1 MTTTRI
7 RRCGETAL
15 LLDCADLAE
24 AVRLAGRIGQMRP
37 EPLDVVAAARTVLVT
52 VRDSSALPELR
63 RRLEAL
69 LTDPA
74 DQPVAPP
81 SSGNLPSRNLPSSN
95 LPSRDRLSGFRI
107 GASDPNSGSVG
118 GVADVGDAGASA
130 GGVAGSD
137 AGSDAGADAGP
148 EAGSGAGAEGGVTGV
163 TIDVR
168 YDGPDLA
175 AVADLAGMSTEA
187 LVRTHSS
194 ITWRA
199 AFGGF
204 APGFFYLVDARELDA
219 GGADAGGADAD
230 GAGASEAAGGPSA
243 KPALPAVPRLDSP
256 RARVP
261 AGAVG
266 LADRF
271 CAVYP
276 GASPGGWQLL
286 GTTDARLWDLDRP
299 DPALLAPGMTVRFRE
314 LGGRSGDDRGRS
326 GESR

>member
-7 RRCGETAL
+7 RRCGEAAL

-24 AVRLAGRIGQMRP
+24 AVSLAARIEQWRP
-37 EPLDVVAAARTVLVT
+37 DALDVVAATRTVLVT
-52 VRDSSALPELR
+52 VREAAALPELR

-69 LTDPA
+69 LADPA
-74 DQPVAPP
+74 DHPVAPP
-81 SSGNLPSRNLPSSN
+81 PSGNLPSRNLPSSN

-118 GVADVGDAGASA
+118 GVADVGDAGANA
-130 GGVAGSD
+130 GG
-137 AGSDAGADAGP
+137 DAGA
-148 EAGSGAGAEGGVTGV
+148 EAGAASMGSSGAGGGVV

-187 LVRTHSS
+187 LVRTHTS

-204 APGFFYLVDARELDA
+204 APGFFYLVDARELGA
-219 GGADAGGADAD
+219 GGPSAREPDTGGE
-230 GAGASEAAGGPSA
+230 GASEAAPGPSA

-314 LGGRSGDDRGRS
+314 VGGRSGDDRGRS

>member
-7 RRCGETAL
+7 RRCGEAAL

-24 AVRLAGRIGQMRP
+24 AVSLAARIEQWRP
-37 EPLDVVAAARTVLVT
+37 DALDVVAATRTVLVT
-52 VRDSSALPELR
+52 VRDASALPELR

-69 LTDPA
+69 LADPA
-74 DQPVAPP
+74 DHPVAPP
-81 SSGNLPSRNLPSSN
+81 PSGHLPASN
-95 LPSRDRLSGFRI
+95 RLSGFRI
-107 GASDPNSGSVG
+107 GASDPNSGSVE
-118 GVADVGDAGASA
+118 GVADFGDAGSN
-130 GGVAGSD
+130 VSSD
-137 AGSDAGADAGP
+137 AGSDAGAN
-148 EAGSGAGAEGGVTGV
+148 AGSGAGAEGGVAGV

-219 GGADAGGADAD
+219 GRADAG

-243 KPALPAVPRLDSP
+243 KPALPAVPRLGTP

-314 LGGRSGDDRGRS
+314 VGGRSGDDRGRS
-326 GESR
+326 DQRR

>member
-37 EPLDVVAAARTVLVT
+37 EPLDVVTAARTVLVT
-52 VRDSSALPELR
+52 VREAAALPELR

-69 LTDPA
+69 LAEHA

-81 SSGNLPSRNLPSSN
+81 SSGNLPSRN
-95 LPSRDRLSGFRI
+95 RLSGFRI
-107 GASDPNSGSVG
+107 GASDPNSGSVE
-118 GVADVGDAGASA
+118 GVADFGD
-130 GGVAGSD
+130 AGSD
-137 AGSDAGADAGP
+137 AGSDAGA
-148 EAGSGAGAEGGVTGV
+148 EAGSGAGAEGGVAEV

-187 LVRTHSS
+187 LVRTHTS

-219 GGADAGGADAD
+219 GGADAGGADAG
-230 GAGASEAAGGPSA
+230 GAGASEAAPGPSA
-243 KPALPAVPRLDSP
+243 KPALPAVPRLGSP

-314 LGGRSGDDRGRS
+314 VGGRSGDDRGRS
-326 GESR
+326 DQRR

>member
-1 MTTTRI
+1 M
-7 RRCGETAL
+7 
-15 LLDCADLAE
+15 LDCADLAE
-24 AVRLAGRIGQMRP
+24 AVSLAARIEQWRP
-37 EPLDVVAAARTVLVT
+37 DALDVVAATRTVLVT
-52 VRDSSALPELR
+52 VRDASALPELR

-69 LTDPA
+69 LADPA
-74 DQPVAPP
+74 DHPVAPP
-81 SSGNLPSRNLPSSN
+81 PSGHLPASN
-95 LPSRDRLSGFRI
+95 RLSGFRI
-107 GASDPNSGSVG
+107 GASDPNSGSVE
-118 GVADVGDAGASA
+118 GVADFGDAGSN
-130 GGVAGSD
+130 VSSD
-137 AGSDAGADAGP
+137 AGSDAGAN
-148 EAGSGAGAEGGVTGV
+148 AGSGAGAEGGVAGV

-219 GGADAGGADAD
+219 GRADAG

-243 KPALPAVPRLDSP
+243 KPALPAVPRLGTP

-314 LGGRSGDDRGRS
+314 VGGRSGDDRGRS
-326 GESR
+326 DQRR

>member
-7 RRCGETAL
+7 RRCGEAAL

-24 AVRLAGRIGQMRP
+24 AVSLAARIEQWRP
-37 EPLDVVAAARTVLVT
+37 DALDVVAAARTVLVT
-52 VRDSSALPELR
+52 VRDASALPELR

-69 LTDPA
+69 LADPA

-81 SSGNLPSRNLPSSN
+81 SSGNLPSRNRPASN

-118 GVADVGDAGASA
+118 GVADVGDAGANA
-130 GGVAGSD
+130 GG
-137 AGSDAGADAGP
+137 DAGA
-148 EAGSGAGAEGGVTGV
+148 EAGAASMGSSGAGGGVV

-219 GGADAGGADAD
+219 GGANVD

-243 KPALPAVPRLDSP
+243 KPAMPAVPRLDSP

-314 LGGRSGDDRGRS
+314 VGGRSGGGAPTPDSAR
-326 GESR
+326 

>member
-24 AVRLAGRIGQMRP
+24 AVWLAARIEQWRP
-37 EPLDVVAAARTVLVT
+37 DALDVVAAARTVLVT
-52 VRDSSALPELR
+52 VREAAALPELR

-81 SSGNLPSRNLPSSN
+81 SSGNLPSLN
-95 LPSRDRLSGFRI
+95 RLSGIRI
-107 GASDPNSGSVG
+107 GASDPDSGSVG
-118 GVADVGDAGASA
+118 GVADVGDAGANA
-130 GGVAGSD
+130 GG
-137 AGSDAGADAGP
+137 DAGA
-148 EAGSGAGAEGGVTGV
+148 EAGAASMGSSGAGGGVV

-187 LVRTHSS
+187 LVRTHTS

-204 APGFFYLVDARELDA
+204 APGFFYLVDARELGA
-219 GGADAGGADAD
+219 GGPNAREPDAD

-243 KPALPAVPRLDSP
+243 KPALPAVPRLGTP

-314 LGGRSGDDRGRS
+314 VGGRSGDDRGRS
-326 GESR
+326 DQRR

>member
-1 MTTTRI
+1 M
-7 RRCGETAL
+7 
-15 LLDCADLAE
+15 
-24 AVRLAGRIGQMRP
+24 
-37 EPLDVVAAARTVLVT
+37 
-52 VRDSSALPELR
+52 
-63 RRLEAL
+63 
-69 LTDPA
+69 
-74 DQPVAPP
+74 
-81 SSGNLPSRNLPSSN
+81 
-95 LPSRDRLSGFRI
+95 
-107 GASDPNSGSVG
+107 GS
-118 GVADVGDAGASA
+118 
-130 GGVAGSD
+130 
-137 AGSDAGADAGP
+137 
-148 EAGSGAGAEGGVTGV
+148 SGAGGGVV

-187 LVRTHSS
+187 LVRTHTS

-204 APGFFYLVDARELDA
+204 APGFFYLVDARELGAGGPNAREPDA
-219 GGADAGGADAD
+219 G
-230 GAGASEAAGGPSA
+230 GAGASEAAPGPSA
-243 KPALPAVPRLDSP
+243 KPALPAVPRLGSP

-314 LGGRSGDDRGRS
+314 VGGRSGDDRGRS

>member
-7 RRCGETAL
+7 RRCGEAAM

-24 AVRLAGRIGQMRP
+24 AVSLAARIEQWRP
-37 EPLDVVAAARTVLVT
+37 DALDVVAAARTVLVT
-52 VRDSSALPELR
+52 VREAAALPELR

-69 LTDPA
+69 LADPA
-74 DQPVAPP
+74 AQPVALPP
-81 SSGNLPSRNLPSSN
+81 SGNLPSRNLPSSN
-95 LPSRDRLSGFRI
+95 RLSGFRI
-107 GASDPNSGSVG
+107 GASDPNSGFVE
-118 GVADVGDAGASA
+118 GVADFGDAGAN
-130 GGVAGSD
+130 

-148 EAGSGAGAEGGVTGV
+148 KAGSGAGAEGGVAGV

-187 LVRTHSS
+187 LVRTHTS

-219 GGADAGGADAD
+219 GGA
-230 GAGASEAAGGPSA
+230 GASEAAPGPSA
-243 KPALPAVPRLDSP
+243 KPALPAVPRLGSP

-261 AGAVG
+261 AGSVG

-276 GASPGGWQLL
+276 GVSPGGWQLL

-314 LGGRSGDDRGRS
+314 VGGRSGDDRGRS
-326 GESR
+326 AERR

>member
-15 LLDCADLAE
+15 LLDCVDLAE
-24 AVRLAGRIGQMRP
+24 AVSLAARIEQWRP
-37 EPLDVVAAARTVLVT
+37 EALDVVAAARTVLVT
-52 VRDSSALPELR
+52 VRDAAALPELR

-69 LTDPA
+69 LADPA
-74 DQPVAPP
+74 EQSVAPP
-81 SSGNLPSRNLPSSN
+81 SSRNS
-95 LPSRDRLSGFRI
+95 LSGIRI
-107 GASDPNSGSVG
+107 GASDPDSGSGG
-118 GVADVGDAGASA
+118 GVADFGDAGSN
-130 GGVAGSD
+130 VSSD
-137 AGSDAGADAGP
+137 AGSDAGA
-148 EAGSGAGAEGGVTGV
+148 EEGSGAGAEGGVAGV

-187 LVRTHSS
+187 LVRTHTS

-204 APGFFYLVDARELDA
+204 APGFFYLVDARELGA
-219 GGADAGGADAD
+219 GGANVD

-243 KPALPAVPRLDSP
+243 KPAMPAVPRLDSP

-299 DPALLAPGMTVRFRE
+299 DPALLAPGMIVRFRE
-314 LGGRSGDDRGRS
+314 VGGRSGDDRRRS
-326 GESR
+326 AERR

>member
-7 RRCGETAL
+7 RRCGEAAL

-24 AVRLAGRIGQMRP
+24 AVWLAGRIEQWRP
-37 EPLDVVAAARTVLVT
+37 DALDVVAAARTVLVT
-52 VRDSSALPELR
+52 VREAAALPELR

-81 SSGNLPSRNLPSSN
+81 SSCNLPSRNRPASN

-118 GVADVGDAGASA
+118 GVADVGDAGANA
-130 GGVAGSD
+130 GG
-137 AGSDAGADAGP
+137 DAGA
-148 EAGSGAGAEGGVTGV
+148 EAGAASMGSSGAGGGVV

-187 LVRTHSS
+187 LVRTHTS

-243 KPALPAVPRLDSP
+243 KPAMPAVPRLDSP

>member
-7 RRCGETAL
+7 RRCGEAAL

-24 AVRLAGRIGQMRP
+24 AVSLAARIEQWRP
-37 EPLDVVAAARTVLVT
+37 DALDVVAAARTVLVT
-52 VRDSSALPELR
+52 VRDAAALPELR

-118 GVADVGDAGASA
+118 GVADVGDAGANA
-130 GGVAGSD
+130 GG
-137 AGSDAGADAGP
+137 DAGA
-148 EAGSGAGAEGGVTGV
+148 EAGAASMGSSGAGGGVV

-187 LVRTHSS
+187 LVRTHTS

-204 APGFFYLVDARELDA
+204 APGFFYLVDARELGAGGPNAREPDA
-219 GGADAGGADAD
+219 G
-230 GAGASEAAGGPSA
+230 GAGASEAAPGPSA
-243 KPALPAVPRLDSP
+243 KPALPAVPRLGSP

-314 LGGRSGDDRGRS
+314 VGGRSGDDRGRS

>member
-24 AVRLAGRIGQMRP
+24 AVWLAARIEQWRP
-37 EPLDVVAAARTVLVT
+37 DALDVVAAARTVLVT
-52 VRDSSALPELR
+52 VREAAALPELR

-81 SSGNLPSRNLPSSN
+81 SSGNLPSLN
-95 LPSRDRLSGFRI
+95 RLSGIRI
-107 GASDPNSGSVG
+107 GASDPDSGSVG
-118 GVADVGDAGASA
+118 GVADVGDAGANA
-130 GGVAGSD
+130 GG
-137 AGSDAGADAGP
+137 DAGA
-148 EAGSGAGAEGGVTGV
+148 EAGAASMGSSGAGGGVV

-187 LVRTHSS
+187 LVRTHTS

-204 APGFFYLVDARELDA
+204 APGFFYLVDARELGA
-219 GGADAGGADAD
+219 GGPNAREPDAD

-243 KPALPAVPRLDSP
+243 KPALPAVPRLGTP

-314 LGGRSGDDRGRS
+314 VGGRSGDDRGRS
-326 GESR
+326 SESR

>member
-7 RRCGETAL
+7 RRCGEAAL

-24 AVRLAGRIGQMRP
+24 AVWLAGRIEQWRP
-37 EPLDVVAAARTVLVT
+37 DALDVVAAARTVLVT
-52 VRDSSALPELR
+52 VREAAALPELR

-81 SSGNLPSRNLPSSN
+81 SSCNLPSRNRPASN

-118 GVADVGDAGASA
+118 GVADVGDAGANA
-130 GGVAGSD
+130 GG
-137 AGSDAGADAGP
+137 DAGA
-148 EAGSGAGAEGGVTGV
+148 EAGAASMGSSGAGGGVV

-219 GGADAGGADAD
+219 GGANVD

-243 KPALPAVPRLDSP
+243 KPAMPAVPRLDSP

-314 LGGRSGDDRGRS
+314 VGGRSGGGAPTPDSAR
-326 GESR
+326 

>member
-37 EPLDVVAAARTVLVT
+37 EPLDVVTAARTVLVT
-52 VRDSSALPELR
+52 VREAAALPELR

-69 LTDPA
+69 LAEHA

-81 SSGNLPSRNLPSSN
+81 SSGNLPSRNRPASN

-107 GASDPNSGSVG
+107 GASDPDSGSVG
-118 GVADVGDAGASA
+118 GVADVGDAGAN
-130 GGVAGSD
+130 
-137 AGSDAGADAGP
+137 
-148 EAGSGAGAEGGVTGV
+148 AGSGAGAEGGVAGV

-219 GGADAGGADAD
+219 GGADAGRADAG
-230 GAGASEAAGGPSA
+230 GAGASEVAGGPSA
-243 KPALPAVPRLDSP
+243 KPALPAVPRLGTP

-314 LGGRSGDDRGRS
+314 VGGRSGDDRGRS
-326 GESR
+326 DQRR

>member
-24 AVRLAGRIGQMRP
+24 AVSLAARIEQWRP
-37 EPLDVVAAARTVLVT
+37 DALDVVAAARTVLVT
-52 VRDSSALPELR
+52 VRDAAALPELR

-118 GVADVGDAGASA
+118 GVADVGDAGANA
-130 GGVAGSD
+130 GG
-137 AGSDAGADAGP
+137 DAGA
-148 EAGSGAGAEGGVTGV
+148 EAGAASMGSSGAGGGVV

-187 LVRTHSS
+187 LVRTHTS

-204 APGFFYLVDARELDA
+204 APGFFYLVDARELGAGGPNAREPDA
-219 GGADAGGADAD
+219 G
-230 GAGASEAAGGPSA
+230 GAGASEAAPGPSA
-243 KPALPAVPRLDSP
+243 KPALPAVPRLGSP

-314 LGGRSGDDRGRS
+314 VGGRSGDDRGRS

>member
-1 MTTTRI
+1 M
-7 RRCGETAL
+7 
-15 LLDCADLAE
+15 
-24 AVRLAGRIGQMRP
+24 
-37 EPLDVVAAARTVLVT
+37 
-52 VRDSSALPELR
+52 
-63 RRLEAL
+63 
-69 LTDPA
+69 
-74 DQPVAPP
+74 
-81 SSGNLPSRNLPSSN
+81 
-95 LPSRDRLSGFRI
+95 
-107 GASDPNSGSVG
+107 GS
-118 GVADVGDAGASA
+118 
-130 GGVAGSD
+130 
-137 AGSDAGADAGP
+137 
-148 EAGSGAGAEGGVTGV
+148 SGAGGGVV

-243 KPALPAVPRLDSP
+243 KPAMPAVPRLDSP

>member
-24 AVRLAGRIGQMRP
+24 AVSLAARIEQWRP
-37 EPLDVVAAARTVLVT
+37 DALDVVAAARTVLVT
-52 VRDSSALPELR
+52 VRDSSALPRLR

-74 DQPVAPP
+74 DHPVAPP
-81 SSGNLPSRNLPSSN
+81 PSGNLPSRNRPASN
-95 LPSRDRLSGFRI
+95 LPSRDRLSGFWI
-107 GASDPNSGSVG
+107 GASDPNSGSVE
-118 GVADVGDAGASA
+118 GVADVGDAG
-130 GGVAGSD
+130 GD
-137 AGSDAGADAGP
+137 
-148 EAGSGAGAEGGVTGV
+148 AGSGAGAEGGVAEV

-187 LVRTHSS
+187 LVRTHTS

-204 APGFFYLVDARELDA
+204 APGFFYLVDARELGA
-219 GGADAGGADAD
+219 GGPNAREPDAD

-243 KPALPAVPRLDSP
+243 KPALPAVPRLGSP

-276 GASPGGWQLL
+276 GVSPGGWQLL

-314 LGGRSGDDRGRS
+314 VGGRSGDDRGRS

>member
-7 RRCGETAL
+7 RRCGEAAL

-24 AVRLAGRIGQMRP
+24 AVSLAARIEQWRP
-37 EPLDVVAAARTVLVT
+37 DALDVVAATRTVLVT
-52 VRDSSALPELR
+52 VREAAALPELR

-69 LTDPA
+69 LAGPA

-95 LPSRDRLSGFRI
+95 RLSGFRI
-107 GASDPNSGSVG
+107 GASDPNSGSVE
-118 GVADVGDAGASA
+118 GVADFGDAGASA
-130 GGVAGSD
+130 GGD

-148 EAGSGAGAEGGVTGV
+148 KAGSGAGAEGGVAGV

-187 LVRTHSS
+187 LVRTHTS

-219 GGADAGGADAD
+219 GGADAGGA
-230 GAGASEAAGGPSA
+230 GASEAAGGPSTES
-243 KPALPAVPRLDSP
+243 ALPAVPRLGSP

>member
-7 RRCGETAL
+7 RRCGEAAL

-24 AVRLAGRIGQMRP
+24 AVSLAARIEQWRP
-37 EPLDVVAAARTVLVT
+37 DALDVVAAARTVLVT
-52 VRDSSALPELR
+52 VREAAALPELR

-69 LTDPA
+69 LADPA
-74 DQPVAPP
+74 NPPVAPP

-118 GVADVGDAGASA
+118 GVADVGDAGANA
-130 GGVAGSD
+130 GG
-137 AGSDAGADAGP
+137 DAGA
-148 EAGSGAGAEGGVTGV
+148 EAGAASMGSSGAGGGVV

-187 LVRTHSS
+187 LVRTHTS

-219 GGADAGGADAD
+219 GGAGVT
-230 GAGASEAAGGPSA
+230 EAAGGPSMES
-243 KPALPAVPRLDSP
+243 ALPAVPRLDSP

-276 GASPGGWQLL
+276 GASPGGWHLL

-314 LGGRSGDDRGRS
+314 VGGRSGDDRGRS
-326 GESR
+326 DQRR

>member
-37 EPLDVVAAARTVLVT
+37 EPLDVVTAARTVLVT
-52 VRDSSALPELR
+52 VREAAALPELR

-69 LTDPA
+69 LAEHA

-81 SSGNLPSRNLPSSN
+81 SSGNLPASN
-95 LPSRDRLSGFRI
+95 RLSGFRI
-107 GASDPNSGSVG
+107 GASDPKGGSEE
-118 GVADVGDAGASA
+118 GVADFGDAGASA
-130 GGVAGSD
+130 GGDGGSD

-148 EAGSGAGAEGGVTGV
+148 EAGSGAGAERGVAGV

-204 APGFFYLVDARELDA
+204 APGFFYLVDARELGAGGPNAREPDA
-219 GGADAGGADAD
+219 G

-243 KPALPAVPRLDSP
+243 KPALPAVPRLGSP

-314 LGGRSGDDRGRS
+314 VGGRAGDGAPTPDSAR
-326 GESR
+326 

>member
-7 RRCGETAL
+7 RRCGEAAL

-24 AVRLAGRIGQMRP
+24 AVSMAARIEQWRP
-37 EPLDVVAAARTVLVT
+37 DALDVVAAARTVLVT
-52 VRDSSALPELR
+52 VREAAALPELR

-81 SSGNLPSRNLPSSN
+81 SSGNLPASKRPASN

-118 GVADVGDAGASA
+118 GVADVGDAGANA
-130 GGVAGSD
+130 GGD
-137 AGSDAGADAGP
+137 AS
-148 EAGSGAGAEGGVTGV
+148 SGAGAEGGVAGV

-219 GGADAGGADAD
+219 GGADAGRADAG
-230 GAGASEAAGGPSA
+230 GAGVTEAAGGPSMES
-243 KPALPAVPRLDSP
+243 ALPAVPRLDSP

>member
-7 RRCGETAL
+7 RRCGEAAL

-24 AVRLAGRIGQMRP
+24 AVRLAGRIGQVRP

-52 VRDSSALPELR
+52 VRDSSALPRLR

-69 LTDPA
+69 LADPA
-74 DQPVAPP
+74 DHPVAPP
-81 SSGNLPSRNLPSSN
+81 SSGNLPSRNRPASN

-107 GASDPNSGSVG
+107 GASDPDSGSVG
-118 GVADVGDAGASA
+118 GVADVGDAGSNA
-130 GGVAGSD
+130 GGD
-137 AGSDAGADAGP
+137 
-148 EAGSGAGAEGGVTGV
+148 AGSGAGAERGVAGV

-199 AFGGF
+199 AFSGF

-219 GGADAGGADAD
+219 GGADAGGADAG
-230 GAGASEAAGGPSA
+230 GAGASEAAPGPSA

-314 LGGRSGDDRGRS
+314 VGGRSGDDRGRS
-326 GESR
+326 DQRR

>member
-7 RRCGETAL
+7 RRCGEAAL

-24 AVRLAGRIGQMRP
+24 AVSLAARIEQWRP
-37 EPLDVVAAARTVLVT
+37 DALDVVAAARTVLVT
-52 VRDSSALPELR
+52 VRDASALPRLR

-69 LTDPA
+69 LADPA
-74 DQPVAPP
+74 DHPVAPP
-81 SSGNLPSRNLPSSN
+81 PSGNLPSRNRPASNLPSSN
-95 LPSRDRLSGFRI
+95 RLSGFRI
-107 GASDPNSGSVG
+107 GASDPNSGSVE
-118 GVADVGDAGASA
+118 GVADVGDAGSN
-130 GGVAGSD
+130 VTSD

-148 EAGSGAGAEGGVTGV
+148 EAGSGAGAERGVAGV

-187 LVRTHSS
+187 LVRTHTS

-204 APGFFYLVDARELDA
+204 APGFFYLVDARELGAGGPNAREPDA
-219 GGADAGGADAD
+219 G
-230 GAGASEAAGGPSA
+230 GAGASEAAPGPSA
-243 KPALPAVPRLDSP
+243 KPALPAVPRLGSP

-314 LGGRSGDDRGRS
+314 VGGRSGDDRGRS
-326 GESR
+326 DQRR

>member
-24 AVRLAGRIGQMRP
+24 AVSLAARIEQWRP
-37 EPLDVVAAARTVLVT
+37 DALDVVAAARTVLVT
-52 VRDSSALPELR
+52 VREAAALPELR

-81 SSGNLPSRNLPSSN
+81 SSGNLPSRNRPSSN
-95 LPSRDRLSGFRI
+95 RLSGFRI
-107 GASDPNSGSVG
+107 GASDPNSGSVE
-118 GVADVGDAGASA
+118 GVADVGDAGAN
-130 GGVAGSD
+130 

-148 EAGSGAGAEGGVTGV
+148 EAGSGAGAEGGVAEV

-187 LVRTHSS
+187 LVRTHTS

-219 GGADAGGADAD
+219 GGA
-230 GAGASEAAGGPSA
+230 GASEAAGGPSA
-243 KPALPAVPRLDSP
+243 KPALPAVPRLGSP

-314 LGGRSGDDRGRS
+314 VGGRSGDDRGRS
-326 GESR
+326 DQRR

>member
-24 AVRLAGRIGQMRP
+24 AVSLAARIEQWRP
-37 EPLDVVAAARTVLVT
+37 DALDVVAAARTVLVT

-63 RRLEAL
+63 RRLVAL
-69 LTDPA
+69 LADPA

-81 SSGNLPSRNLPSSN
+81 PSGNLPASN
-95 LPSRDRLSGFRI
+95 RLSGFRI
-107 GASDPNSGSVG
+107 GASDPNSGSVE
-118 GVADVGDAGASA
+118 GVADFGDAGSN
-130 GGVAGSD
+130 VSSD
-137 AGSDAGADAGP
+137 AGSDAGA
-148 EAGSGAGAEGGVTGV
+148 EEGSGAGAEGGVAEV

-187 LVRTHSS
+187 LVRTHTS

-204 APGFFYLVDARELDA
+204 APGFFYLVDARELGAGGPNAREPDA
-219 GGADAGGADAD
+219 G

-243 KPALPAVPRLDSP
+243 KPALPAVPRLGTP

-314 LGGRSGDDRGRS
+314 VGGRSGDDRGRS
-326 GESR
+326 DQRR

>member
-7 RRCGETAL
+7 RRCGEAAL

-24 AVRLAGRIGQMRP
+24 AVSLAARIEQWRP
-37 EPLDVVAAARTVLVT
+37 DALDVVAAARTVLVT
-52 VRDSSALPELR
+52 VREAAALPELR

-69 LTDPA
+69 LAGPA
-74 DQPVAPP
+74 DQPVAPQP
-81 SSGNLPSRNLPSSN
+81 SGNLPSRNLPSSN
-95 LPSRDRLSGFRI
+95 RLSGFRI
-107 GASDPNSGSVG
+107 GASDPNSGSVE
-118 GVADVGDAGASA
+118 GVADFGDAGASA

-148 EAGSGAGAEGGVTGV
+148 EAGSGAGAERGVAGV

-187 LVRTHSS
+187 LVRTHTS

-204 APGFFYLVDARELDA
+204 APGFFYLVDARELGAGGPNAREPDA
-219 GGADAGGADAD
+219 G
-230 GAGASEAAGGPSA
+230 GAGASEAAPGPSA
-243 KPALPAVPRLDSP
+243 KPALPAVPRLGSP

-314 LGGRSGDDRGRS
+314 VGGRSGDDRGRS

>member
-7 RRCGETAL
+7 RRCGEAAL

-24 AVRLAGRIGQMRP
+24 AVSLAARIEQWRP
-37 EPLDVVAAARTVLVT
+37 DALDVVAAARTVLVT
-52 VRDSSALPELR
+52 VREAAALPELR

-69 LTDPA
+69 LAGPA
-74 DQPVAPP
+74 DQPVAPQP
-81 SSGNLPSRNLPSSN
+81 SGNLPSSN

-118 GVADVGDAGASA
+118 GVADVGDAGANA
-130 GGVAGSD
+130 GG
-137 AGSDAGADAGP
+137 DAGA
-148 EAGSGAGAEGGVTGV
+148 EAGAASMGSSGAGGGVV

-187 LVRTHSS
+187 LVRTHTS

-219 GGADAGGADAD
+219 GGADAGRADAG

-243 KPALPAVPRLDSP
+243 KPALPAVPRLGTP